1 MNNFKMVF
9 LFAVGICDTNRM
21 MSMLKEV
28 SVVENR
34 QWPAVKHNLL
44 IVLHALANESLCLNA
59 LGHIQYP
66 QKLPP
71 DIWLARHNWRKLK
84 TNDINRHQ
92 VFGFFSFGFLFSQKT
107 ILLSSNSGLVCVC
120 TWSVSDWVF
129 CNSKC
134 NTLIPSSWN
143 TCSARARPPTWLFR
157 VNIMD
162 VLSGDILSCR
172 FNLSFDADDVYA
184 RFDEIDT

>member
-92 VFGFFSFGFLFSQKT
+92 VFGFFSFGFFFLKRQYCCLRIVDLYVYVPDQYPIGYFA
-107 ILLSSNSGLVCVC
+107 
-120 TWSVSDWVF
+120 
-129 CNSKC
+129 
-134 NTLIPSSWN
+134 IPN
-143 TCSARARPPTWLFR
+143 
-157 VNIMD
+157 VIH
-162 VLSGDILSCR
+162 
-172 FNLSFDADDVYA
+172 
-184 RFDEIDT
+184 